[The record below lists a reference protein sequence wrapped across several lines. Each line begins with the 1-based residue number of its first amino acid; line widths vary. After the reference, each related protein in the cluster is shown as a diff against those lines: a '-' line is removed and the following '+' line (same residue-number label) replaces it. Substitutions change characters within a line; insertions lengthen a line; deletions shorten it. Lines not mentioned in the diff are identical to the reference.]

1 MLLQPTARLFQ
12 LQGSR
17 RSLEDWAAG
26 LWRIMQRG
34 LQPLRTGP
42 LRRLRQFFAPP
53 DIGHAQAVADVLGD
67 GAMREQAVVLE
78 DHSELAAMR
87 RQA

>member
-53 DIGHAQAVADVLGD
+53 DIGHAQGLMKHDIHANRAQTQPSHQMGHQFHIAKP
-67 GAMREQAVVLE
+67 GI
-78 DHSELAAMR
+78 
-87 RQA
+87 